1 MPLDGLTLHLL
12 TDELKNQITGC
23 RIEKIYQ
30 PAKDEIIFNIRNRDG
45 AKRLFISASSSIPRI
60 NLTNI
65 QPENPAAP
73 PMLCMFLRKHLTSCL
88 ITDITQVG
96 LDRIVFIDLKGTNEI
111 GDSVTFRLALEIMA
125 KHSNFIVINSEG
137 IILEAIKKA
146 DMTTSSIRQ
155 IQPGFKYQFPPT
167 QNKINILNTDI
178 EIIVKQIQ
186 LQTNKMLSAAILST
200 IEGVSPLISREIAC
214 RVTGNDISV
223 GEMSEIH
230 FNKLT
235 EEISKLKNCLL
246 NGGTPTLLVKEDNS
260 PYDFSFTDITQYGFK
275 IKSKIFDNYS
285 DLIDS
290 FYAEKSTTERT
301 NQQSKELQKTLSN
314 LIARSQRKLETRTKE
329 LEDCKDK
336 DSFRINAELIL
347 ANQYS
352 LQKGSLYFDVQNF
365 YDNYNL
371 IRIKADPALS
381 PAQNAQKYFKE
392 YNKKKNAEKL
402 LDNLIEESKIEIKY
416 LESVL
421 DAVKR
426 SSGFSEI
433 SEIKSELYDEG
444 YLKRT
449 SKSSKKQKALPP
461 IKYISDDGYVI
472 LAGRNNIQNEMLSLK
487 SSDKSDSWFH
497 TQSYPGSHVVVIGNG
512 DIIPERTCRQAAVIA
527 AYNSAAKDSSQ
538 VAVDYTEIRE
548 LKKPKNGKKGMVI
561 YHTYNTMWVKPDKEL
576 CDRLKAR

>member
-12 TDELKNQITGC
+12 TDELKNQIVGC

-45 AKRLFISASSSIPRI
+45 AKRLFISSSSSIPRI
-60 NLTNI
+60 NISNI
-65 QPENPAAP
+65 QPENPASP

-88 ITDITQVG
+88 ITDISQVG
-96 LDRIVFIDLKGTNEI
+96 LDRILFIDLKGTDEI

-146 DMTTSSIRQ
+146 DMTTSSVRQ
-155 IQPGFKYQFPPT
+155 IQPGFKYQLPPM
-167 QNKINILNTDI
+167 QNKLNILDSDAEN
-178 EIIVKQIQ
+178 IVEQIK
-186 LQTNKMLSAAILST
+186 LQKNKMLSAAILSK

-214 RVTGNDISV
+214 RITGNDISIS
-223 GEMSEIH
+223 EMQEIH
-230 FNKLT
+230 ISKLK
-235 EEISKLKNCLL
+235 EEICKLKNCLL
-246 NGGTPTLLVKEDNS
+246 NGGKPTLLIKDDS
-260 PYDFSFTDITQYGFK
+260 TPFDFSFTDITQYGFK
-275 IKSKIFDNYS
+275 IKSKVFDSYS
-285 DLIDS
+285 DLID
-290 FYAEKSTTERT
+290 FYYAEKSSTERT
-301 NQQSKELQKTLSN
+301 NQQSKELQKSLSN

-329 LEDCKDK
+329 LDECKDK
-336 DSFRINAELIL
+336 DTFRINAELIL

-352 LQKGSLYFDVQNF
+352 LQKGSLYYDVQNF
-365 YDNYNL
+365 YDNYNE

-402 LDNLIEESKIEIKY
+402 LGNLIDESKIEITY

-433 SEIKSELYDEG
+433 AEIKSELYDEG
-444 YLKRT
+444 YLKRS
-449 SKSSKKQKALPP
+449 SKNNKKQKTLPP

-497 TQSYPGSHVVVIGNG
+497 TQAYPGSHVVVIGNG
-512 DIIPERTCRQAAVIA
+512 DIIPEQTCRQAAVIA
-527 AYNSAAKDSSQ
+527 AYNSAAKGSSQ

-576 CDRLKAR
+576 CERLKVK